1 MNWHSLP
8 IEAVYKELESNENG
22 LKSSQVKEKLE
33 KNGFN
38 ELEIKQKRTAIQ
50 MFFEQFKNVMIIIL
64 LIAAVVSAFVGELV
78 DSAVIMI
85 LVLFNAILSTVQ
97 ELKAEQ
103 SLEALKKMSAPQAK
117 TIRDGVQVIIP
128 ARELTAGDIVILDT
142 GDYVPADLRLTE
154 FKSLKIQ
161 ESALTGESVPVEKS
175 DLLLQENA
183 SLADRVNMAYSSSLV
198 TYGRGRGIVVGTGMR
213 TEVGKIASMLQE
225 TEDTETPMQ
234 KRLESLGKTLG
245 YAALIICGLIFLIG
259 ILYKRDF
266 IEIFMTAVSLAVAAI
281 PEGLPA
287 ISTVVLALGV
297 QRMVKRNAIVRTLPS
312 VETLGSATVICSD
325 KTGTL
330 TQNKM
335 TVTKYAAK
343 DYSDDRDIKNINDE
357 DLIRAGVLCIDAK
370 MLGESAIGDPTEI
383 ALLEL
388 GINNKVDKTELEKQY
403 PRVAELP
410 FDSDRKLMTT
420 VHKHQD
426 KLYVY
431 TKGGLDE
438 LFAICSEKSISDAD
452 KDRIYKIN
460 ESMATNA
467 LRVLAFGY
475 KIIDSMPEDLKTLE
489 SELNF
494 IGIMGMIDPPREE
507 AKMAVA
513 HCHEAGI
520 SPVMITGD
528 HAITAS
534 AIAKELGI
542 LSEGGRVVTGAEL
555 EKMTDEELYNIVES
569 ISVYA
574 RVSPE
579 HKVRIVDAWQKHNN
593 IVAMTGDGVND
604 APALKSA
611 DIGCAMGKVGT
622 DVAKDSADLIL
633 VDDNFATIVS
643 AIEEGRRIYDNILKT
658 VSFLIACNVGEL
670 IVIFTATILNWL
682 TPLLPIHILLV
693 NLVTDGFPA
702 LALGVDDAE
711 KDIMKRKAVKE
722 QNIFSKPLI
731 WRISYQGL
739 MIGVLTLIAFCIGR
753 EISKETAWAMS
764 FSVLALS
771 QVAHS
776 FNLHSNSKSIFSDS
790 PFKNKF
796 LIGASFI
803 SIAIVFSCLYIPGLN
818 ELMKLIPLES
828 NLLFWVVGISIIPIP
843 LVELMKLFKLNGVK

>member
-1 MNWHSLP
+1 MNWHNLP
-8 IEAVYKELESNENG
+8 INKVYETLKSSESG
-22 LKSSQVKEKLE
+22 LKSSQAQEQLE

-38 ELEIKQKRTAIQ
+38 ELAIKQKRTAMQ
-50 MFFEQFKNVMIIIL
+50 MFCAQFKNVMIIIL
-64 LIAAVVSAFVGELV
+64 IIAAIISAFIGEMI
-78 DSAVIMI
+78 DSAVIMV

-97 ELKAEQ
+97 EMKAEQ

-117 TIRDGVQVIIP
+117 TIRDGIQIIIP
-128 ARELTAGDIVILDT
+128 ARELTAGDIVVLDT

-161 ESALTGESVPVEKS
+161 ESALTGESVPVDKDDTILKE
-175 DLLLQENA
+175 DA

-198 TYGRGRGIVVGTGMR
+198 TYGRGRGIVVETGMK
-213 TEVGKIASMLQE
+213 TEVGKIATMLQE

-245 YAALIICGLIFLIG
+245 VAALVICAIIFVIG
-259 ILYKRDF
+259 ILYKREF

-335 TVTKYAAK
+335 TVTKYALK
-343 DYSDDRDIKNINDE
+343 DYSSGTDIKNIDAE
-357 DLIRAGVLCIDAK
+357 ELMRAAVLCIDAK
-370 MLGESAIGDPTEI
+370 MSEDTAIGDPTEI

-388 GINNKVDKTELEKQY
+388 GINNKVDKTELETKY

-420 VHKHQD
+420 VHKYKEQ
-426 KLYVY
+426 LYVY

-438 LFAICSEKSISDAD
+438 LFAICNESSIGSAD
-452 KDRIYKIN
+452 KERIYKIN
-460 ESMATNA
+460 ESMAKNA

-475 KIIDSMPEDLKTLE
+475 KILDSMPEDLKTLE

-494 IGIMGMIDPPREE
+494 IGVVGMIDPPREE
-507 AKMAVA
+507 AKIAVA
-513 HCHEAGI
+513 QCHKAGI
-520 SPVMITGD
+520 TPVMITGD

-542 LSEGGRVVTGAEL
+542 LSENGRVVTGVEL
-555 EKMTDEELYNIVES
+555 EKMTEEDLYNIVES

-643 AIEEGRRIYDNILKT
+643 AVEEGRRIYDNILKT
-658 VSFLIACNVGEL
+658 VSFLIACNVGEI

-693 NLVTDGFPA
+693 NLVTDGLPA

-722 QNIFSKPLI
+722 QNIFSKPLV

-753 EISKETAWAMS
+753 EINKETAWTMS
-764 FSVLALS
+764 FTVLALS
-771 QVAHS
+771 QIVHS

-796 LIGASFI
+796 LIGASLM
-803 SIAIVFSCLYIPGLN
+803 SIAIVFCCMYIPGLN
-818 ELMKLIPLES
+818 NLMKLITLDA
-828 NLLFWVVGISIIPIP
+828 NLLLIAIGISLLPMPI
-843 LVELMKLFKLNGVK
+843 VEFMKLCKLNGVK